1 MTRYADRAG
10 SAGGAARRNA
20 AEDDGHQNRESRPL
34 TAPALTESPLPPRP
48 PTTGAAAGTP
58 WEDEGPDDRA
68 RRRGRTGPAVS
79 DNQNLLAEQRRALIL
94 DEVRRRGGVRVNE
107 LTRKLS
113 VSDMTVRRDLDALSR
128 QGVIEKVHGG
138 AVPVVEASTHEPG
151 FEAKSA
157 LELSAKEDI
166 ARAAAAMAVP
176 GSAIA
181 LSGGTTTYALAHH
194 LLEVPD
200 LTVVTN
206 STRVAEVFHT
216 GQRAGGAGGQRPG
229 AAMVVLTGGVRT
241 PSDSLVGPVADQAI
255 RSLHFDVLFLGVH
268 GISVEAGLSTPNLGE
283 AETNRQFVRSARRV
297 VVVADHTKW
306 GTVGLSSFATLDQVD
321 ALVTDSGLSAEARE
335 EIAEYLPGLV
345 VAGESAVPGEPVRGE
360 SVRGESVA
368 VGESA
373 DRSVSQDG

>member
-1 MTRYADRAG
+1 M
-10 SAGGAARRNA
+10 
-20 AEDDGHQNRESRPL
+20 
-34 TAPALTESPLPPRP
+34 
-48 PTTGAAAGTP
+48 
-58 WEDEGPDDRA
+58 
-68 RRRGRTGPAVS
+68 S

-107 LTRKLS
+107 LTRRLN
-113 VSDMTVRRDLDALSR
+113 VSDMTVRRDLDALAR
-128 QGVIEKVHGG
+128 QGVVEKVHGG
-138 AVPVVEASTHEPG
+138 AVPVAEASTHEPG

-166 ARAAAAMAVP
+166 ARAAARLVMP

-206 STRVAEVFHT
+206 SVRVADVFHAAQQS
-216 GQRAGGAGGQRPG
+216 GAAGGRRPG
-229 AAMVVLTGGVRT
+229 AATVVLTGGVRT

-268 GISVEAGLSTPNLGE
+268 GISVEAGLSTPNLAE
-283 AETNRQFVRSARRV
+283 AETNRRLVRAARRV

-306 GTVGLSSFATLDQVD
+306 GTVGLSSFAELAEVD
-321 ALVTDSGLSAEARE
+321 TLVTDAGLPAAARE
-335 EIAEYLPGLV
+335 EIAEHLPGLV
-345 VAGESAVPGEPVRGE
+345 VAGQADTAGEPRQAG
-360 SVRGESVA
+360 RHDG
-368 VGESA
+368 
-373 DRSVSQDG
+373 QDG